1 MKTAAFLAANFACS
15 AGKRAGTLPVTLM
28 KKVLVTGGAGYKGG
42 VLVPKLLQAGYA
54 VVVYDLMLF
63 GTEGLP
69 THPHLT
75 VVKGDLRDLP
85 AVSAVLAGVHSVI
98 HLACISN
105 DPSFELDEALSRTIN
120 FDCFEPMVI
129 AAKKAGVRR
138 FINVSSSSVY
148 GVSEAPD
155 VTEEHPLIPLTPYS
169 KYKGLCEEVLLRH
182 QSPDFTAV
190 ILRPATVCGY
200 SPRMRFDLTIN
211 ILTNH
216 AVNKGLI
223 TVFGGAQ
230 KRPNIHIDDVAE
242 LYVKMLEYPDALV
255 AGEIFNVGYENFT
268 VSALAGFVKTV
279 VEQEF
284 PAKAPIQITTTPSND
299 NRSYHVSSRKIYQ
312 KLGWKPRRTIE
323 DAVRG
328 LCDAF
333 KDGRFR
339 NTLTD
344 ESFINVK
351 VVKKLGLK

>member
-1 MKTAAFLAANFACS
+1 
-15 AGKRAGTLPVTLM
+15 M
-28 KKVLVTGGAGYKGG
+28 KKVLVTGGAGYKGC

-63 GTEGLP
+63 GAEGLP
-69 THPHLT
+69 AHPHLT
-75 VVKGDLRDLP
+75 VIKGDIRDLP
-85 AVSAVLAGVHSVI
+85 ALTAALTGVHSVI

-129 AAKKAGVRR
+129 AAKQAGVRR
-138 FINVSSSSVY
+138 FIYVSSSSVY
-148 GVSEAPD
+148 GVSDAPD
-155 VTEEHPLIPLTPYS
+155 VTEEHPLVPLTLYN
-169 KYKGLCEEVLLRH
+169 KYKGLCEPLLFKH
-182 QSPDFTAV
+182 QSPAFTGIV
-190 ILRPATVCGY
+190 LRPATVCGY

-216 AVNKGLI
+216 AVNKGVI
-223 TVFGGAQ
+223 TVFGGTQ
-230 KRPNIHIDDVAE
+230 KRPNIHVDDVCE

-255 AGEIFNVGYENFT
+255 AGETFNVGYENFT
-268 VSALAGFVKTV
+268 VSALAEFVKRV

-284 PAKAPIQITTTPSND
+284 PERAPIQITTTPSND

-312 KLGWKPRRTIE
+312 KLGWKPRLTIE

-328 LCDAF
+328 LCAAF

-339 NTLTD
+339 NTMSD